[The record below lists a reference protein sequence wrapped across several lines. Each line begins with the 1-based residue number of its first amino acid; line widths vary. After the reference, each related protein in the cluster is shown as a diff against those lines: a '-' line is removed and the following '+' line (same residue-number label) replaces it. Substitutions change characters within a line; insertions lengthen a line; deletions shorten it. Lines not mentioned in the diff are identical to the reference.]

1 MARMALNPLSDL
13 SDKADEAAPAPLV
26 FDTYLQASKEAARR
40 GTRNAANGLIS
51 RVEKS
56 PYGGYVVRTW
66 PIEMLV
72 DLDLRPAIRSFEKA
86 TYEEL

>member
-1 MARMALNPLSDL
+1 MAGMALNPLSDL
-13 SDKADEAAPAPLV
+13 SDKADEAAPASLV

-40 GTRNAANGLIS
+40 RAQNAADGMIS

-72 DLDLRPAIRSFEKA
+72 DPDMRQAIHSFEKTA
-86 TYEEL
+86 YEDL

>member
-1 MARMALNPLSDL
+1 MAGMALNPLSDL

-26 FDTYLQASKEAARR
+26 FDTYLQASKAAARR
-40 GTRNAANGLIS
+40 RTQNATNGLIS

-56 PYGGYVVRTW
+56 PYGGYVVRTR

-72 DLDLRPAIRSFEKA
+72 DPELRGIIRSFGKA
-86 TYEEL
+86 AYEEL